1 MSEDKL
7 NDKLGDID
15 PDKDFGL
22 PKVEIAPIPT
32 AEFNDKSVEV
42 PQEAVEEEHS
52 HTMPLQPTPDTI
64 AQKKEDETRRSY
76 GWVGLVL
83 IVLAFFFTGWYYFSS
98 QQDRSVE
105 TEPEASPVVE
115 NIAPVV
121 PDTEP
126 EIVPEEEEVEEF
138 TLTEITSRGD
148 RPRYFVVVGSFVDED
163 MAKDHSDA
171 LNAKGMNTFLIYPY
185 GEIIYYRLAI
195 GQYDTFA
202 LALEEINRVKDGYK
216 ENLWALKY

>member
-1 MSEDKL
+1 SEERL
-7 NDKLGDID
+7 NDKLGDRD
-15 PDKDFGL
+15 PDKDYGL
-22 PKVEIAPIPT
+22 PKVEITPFPT
-32 AEFNDKSVEV
+32 AESKNDPVVLPEEV
-42 PQEAVEEEHS
+42 VEEGELK
-52 HTMPLQPTPDTI
+52 PIALQASSDTEPVKEGVEDG
-64 AQKKEDETRRSY
+64 KKPSY
-76 GWVGLVL
+76 GWLVVLLLL
-83 IVLAFFFTGWYYFSS
+83 IIFASGGWYYFTT
-98 QQDRSVE
+98 QQVDKIVTNTE
-105 TEPEASPVVE
+105 TKPVAE
-115 NIAPVV
+115 TPAQVV
-121 PDTEP
+121 PEPEP
-126 EIVPEEEEVEEF
+126 EIIPEEKVEEY